1 MIYSVKTDPGLVRP
15 NNEDSACIVEN
26 KSGDLFLM
34 VLDGMGGH
42 CRGDAAS
49 HLAMAIISEKMLN
62 TDKFLSYSSMKAT
75 LLKTIKKANKEVNL
89 LGSSKLEYLDMGTT
103 LCLVA
108 IRKDKTLLCNV
119 GDSRCYI
126 LINGQLCQVS
136 EDQTYVQFLYK
147 TGKIKKEE
155 MDTHPKR
162 HVLMNALGTY
172 PSLSVATTEITNAY
186 DAILLCS
193 DGLYNMLS
201 DQEIED
207 VLNIETLSTSD
218 KIDLLISRANKKGGK
233 DNIAIVLMEDR

>member
-49 HLAMAIISEKMLN
+49 HLAMEIISEKMLN

-218 KIDLLISRANKKGGK
+218 KIDLLISRANKRFKTIK
-233 DNIAIVLMEDR
+233 SR

>member
-1 MIYSVKTDPGLVRP
+1 MYK
-15 NNEDSACIVEN
+15 EDLENPLYLKIVNYFKE
-26 KSGDLFLM
+26 L
-34 VLDGMGGH
+34 
-42 CRGDAAS
+42 
-49 HLAMAIISEKMLN
+49 
-62 TDKFLSYSSMKAT
+62 
-75 LLKTIKKANKEVNL
+75 KKANKEVNL

>member
-49 HLAMAIISEKMLN
+49 HLAMEIISEKMLN

-233 DNIAIVLMEDR
+233 DNIANVLMEDR